1 MANRYE
7 LWQNAWRPKP
17 HTPLTVELP
26 ADWDSCLYD
35 MEADR
40 LPPLTEEQLRETLRN
55 PLGSPPIRE
64 LARRGRTAVIVFDDM
79 SRGTPVAPLAHL
91 VLEELE
97 AGGISGDQV
106 RFLCALGNHAPLT
119 REDFVKKLGEDIVE
133 RYAIY
138 NHNPFEHLVKV
149 GVDSAGADVL
159 VNREYMACDV
169 RIGIG
174 ACSPHPM
181 NGFSGGGKLLFPG
194 IAGIQTTLANHKRRE
209 FSVFSTEPCGLRRDI
224 EAMTRMTGPFFKI
237 DAILNAK
244 LDIVDVYAGD
254 AVEEHRYAMEASRRL
269 NALHRQGEKK
279 DVVVVNANAKYNEA
293 LIAVR
298 IGNMELKEGGDLVLI
313 NHCPAGQVTHYLYSA
328 FGRDYGGGCWT
339 DWSTRPRS
347 PAGRIIYYTPYP
359 DVTSRYSVNEPD
371 KIVFAKTWEQVL
383 GLLSGHGPGT
393 TAAVISDGTLSYFPR

>member
-1 MANRYE
+1 M
-7 LWQNAWRPKP
+7 
-17 HTPLTVELP
+17 
-26 ADWDSCLYD
+26 
-35 MEADR
+35 
-40 LPPLTEEQLRETLRN
+40 
-55 PLGSPPIRE
+55 
-64 LARRGRTAVIVFDDM
+64 
-79 SRGTPVAPLAHL
+79 
-91 VLEELE
+91 LEELE

-298 IGNMELKEGGDLVLI
+298 IGNMELKEGGRSGAHQPLPRRAGHPLFVQRLRPGLRRRLLDGLVHPTQIPRRADHLL
-313 NHCPAGQVTHYLYSA
+313 HPLSRRDQSVQRQRAGQDRLCQDLGAGAGAPV
-328 FGRDYGGGCWT
+328 
-339 DWSTRPRS
+339 RPRPRHHGSGDLRRHPVLFS
-347 PAGRIIYYTPYP
+347 PVAGSILPP
-359 DVTSRYSVNEPD
+359 
-371 KIVFAKTWEQVL
+371 
-383 GLLSGHGPGT
+383 
-393 TAAVISDGTLSYFPR
+393 